1 MVVPNDD
8 ARRDGIRGRTRDA
21 DAARHVGGGLVVT
34 VHVEQLV
41 RQRIARG
48 HMPDTYERLI
58 EVRGSIERAAT
69 DLAMFTGHTVGECL
83 TALRTVYREDV

>member
-1 MVVPNDD
+1 M
-8 ARRDGIRGRTRDA
+8 GR
-21 DAARHVGGGLVVT
+21 VVVT

-69 DLAMFTGHTVGECL
+69 DLAMFTGHTVAECL
-83 TALRTVYREDV
+83 TALKAVYHADV